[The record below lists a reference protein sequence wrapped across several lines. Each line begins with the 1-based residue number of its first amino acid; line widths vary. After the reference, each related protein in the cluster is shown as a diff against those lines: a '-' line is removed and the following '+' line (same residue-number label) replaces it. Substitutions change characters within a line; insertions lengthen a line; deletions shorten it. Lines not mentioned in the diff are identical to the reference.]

1 MLHKSALYAV
11 KRTDSRTMQKSL
23 PDDRASHSEYAV
35 KAEKQPRTEP
45 TLFFSIFYAVFAPF
59 IVSNTLRY
67 LTCETRM

>member
-1 MLHKSALYAV
+1 
-11 KRTDSRTMQKSL
+11 MQKTL

>member
-1 MLHKSALYAV
+1 
-11 KRTDSRTMQKSL
+11 MQKSL

-45 TLFFSIFYAVFAPF
+45 TLFFSIFYAVFAPL
-59 IVSNTLRY
+59 IASNTLRY

>member
-1 MLHKSALYAV
+1 MNRCFTLSKGL
-11 KRTDSRTMQKSL
+11 TDTPMQKSL

-45 TLFFSIFYAVFAPF
+45 TLYFSIFYAVFAPF